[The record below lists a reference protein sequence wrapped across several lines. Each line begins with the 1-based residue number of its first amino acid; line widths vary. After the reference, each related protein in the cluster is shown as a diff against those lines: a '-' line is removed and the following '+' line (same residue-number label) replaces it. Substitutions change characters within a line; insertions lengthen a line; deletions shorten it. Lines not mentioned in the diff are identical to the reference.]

1 MSKQLTKATALTVQ
15 KAAAELADADYALRH
30 AGLDI
35 DGLAEAVASEE
46 GPVDIDRH
54 RDTNVLKR
62 SATAYVKAYRAQ
74 EEAIAKAAKE
84 LRS

>member
-15 KAAAELADADYALRH
+15 KAAAELADADFALRH

-35 DGLAEAVASEE
+35 EGLAEAVASEE

-54 RDTNVLKR
+54 RDTGVLKR
-62 SATAYVKAYRAQ
+62 EATAYVKAYKAH
-74 EEAIAKAAKE
+74 EAALAKAAKE
-84 LRS
+84 LRT